1 MGSNNKKDINT
12 DIETLEKPLLLSLK
26 RHTSVLS
33 SSIEACYAIGELS
46 LYSIESSRRMNSL
59 GIQSL
64 LISVLNELKPISFKE
79 NLSASSST
87 LNHVVDH
94 EVQVFCMVWCR
105 TVYALLK
112 SVGLEFLT
120 SKSVT
125 DESSSKSVKISRRSL
140 ISTLLE
146 LALLDGSSGAL
157 NASVCMTLSALV
169 SIPYTAKNVVPKNIP
184 SATTEHL
191 EIILLEKVSGS
202 ILQKSVTQS
211 DWFSFSLQQ
220 AAQTISFS
228 KSSNNMTTSSI
239 QNNNSISSVTAGG
252 ITYWFSVFLFQLFS
266 LKKNMVTRSSRN
278 VLSALSLQLG
288 LR

>member
-1 MGSNNKKDINT
+1 MNINT
-12 DIETLEKPLLLSLK
+12 NMNIETLENPLLLSLK

-46 LYSIESSRRMNSL
+46 LYSIESSQRMISL

-64 LISVLNELKPISFKE
+64 LITVLNQLKPISFKQ
-79 NLSASSST
+79 NASASSST
-87 LNHVVDH
+87 LNPVVDH
-94 EVQVFCMVWCR
+94 EGQVFCIVWCR

-112 SVGLEFLT
+112 ANGSEFLT
-120 SKSVT
+120 SKSET
-125 DESSSKSVKISRRSL
+125 DELISRESL

-146 LALLDGSSGAL
+146 LASLDGSSGVL

-169 SIPYTAKNVVPKNIP
+169 SIPYTAMNLRPKNIL
-184 SATTEHL
+184 SATSENSDTV
-191 EIILLEKVSGS
+191 LLEKVSGS
-202 ILQKSVTQS
+202 ILQKSIMQS

-228 KSSNNMTTSSI
+228 KSSNSIGTSSN
-239 QNNNSISSVTAGG
+239 QNTNTIASVTAGG

-266 LKKNMVTRSSRN
+266 LKRNLRIRSSKN

>member
-1 MGSNNKKDINT
+1 MNINT
-12 DIETLEKPLLLSLK
+12 NMNIETLENPLLLSLK

-46 LYSIESSRRMNSL
+46 LYSIESSRRMISL

-64 LISVLNELKPISFKE
+64 LITVLNQLKPISFKQ
-79 NLSASSST
+79 NASASSST
-87 LNHVVDH
+87 LNPIVDH
-94 EVQVFCMVWCR
+94 EGQVFCIVWCR

-112 SVGLEFLT
+112 ANGSEFLT
-120 SKSVT
+120 SKSET
-125 DESSSKSVKISRRSL
+125 DKATSKDTRISRESL

-146 LALLDGSSGAL
+146 LASLDGSSGLL

-169 SIPYTAKNVVPKNIP
+169 SIPYTAMNFRPKNIL
-184 SATTEHL
+184 SATSENSDTL
-191 EIILLEKVSGS
+191 LLEKVSGP
-202 ILQKSVTQS
+202 ILQKSIMQS

-228 KSSNNMTTSSI
+228 KSSNSIGTSSN
-239 QNNNSISSVTAGG
+239 QNTNSIASVTAGG

-266 LKKNMVTRSSRN
+266 SKKKARIRSSRN
-278 VLSALSLQLG
+278 VLSALSSQLG